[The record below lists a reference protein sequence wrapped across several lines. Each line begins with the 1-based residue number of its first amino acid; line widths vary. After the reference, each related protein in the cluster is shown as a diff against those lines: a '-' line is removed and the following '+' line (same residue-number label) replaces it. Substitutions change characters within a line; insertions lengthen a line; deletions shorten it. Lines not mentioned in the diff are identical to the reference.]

1 MYKGFSYSMTGAS
14 HIAKNKVCQDSAAHY
29 AAKDFSVAVVADG
42 HGSKKHF
49 RSNIG
54 SEIAVNC
61 TLEVIKRFYADA
73 DEFNRE
79 FPKNHKRI
87 MRNIERQIISEWNIK
102 VNEHFN
108 LNPVTD
114 EEKSQFTPEEFAE
127 ISVESFYGTTL
138 VAAVI
143 CKDFTFGFQIGDG
156 SLIAV
161 FEDGHT
167 SMIID
172 YEESNP
178 ANITASMCNS
188 NAISMFNSYYVDNK
202 KIGAVFVSTDG
213 LYTSFG
219 SDLEFLNYHTIIAD
233 QISESDTFA
242 DSVSKNI
249 QKRTNFGT
257 QDDISLSC
265 VYDEEILKANSEVIK
280 NKIEENKRRLL
291 ARRPKPK
298 K

>member
-87 MRNIERQIISEWNIK
+87 MRNIERQIISEWNTK

-233 QISESDTFA
+233 QISESDAFA
-242 DSVSKNI
+242 ESVSKNI

>member
-1 MYKGFSYSMTGAS
+1 M
-14 HIAKNKVCQDSAAHY
+14 ICQDSSAHHAAE
-29 AAKDFSVAVVADG
+29 DFSVAVVADG

-49 RSNIG
+49 RSNVG

-61 TLEVIKRFYADA
+61 TLDVVKRFYADA
-73 DEFNRE
+73 AEFNKE

-87 MRNIERQIISEWNIK
+87 IRNIQRQIISEWNNR

-108 LNPVTD
+108 QNPVTE
-114 EEKSQFTPEEFAE
+114 EEKSMFTPEELAE

-138 VAAVI
+138 VASVMS
-143 CKDFTFGFQIGDG
+143 KDFTFGFQIGDG

-161 FEDGHT
+161 FEDGFT

-188 NAISMFNSYYVDNK
+188 NAISMFNSYYVDDK
-202 KIGAVFVSTDG
+202 KIGAIFVSTDG

-233 QISESDTFA
+233 QLVESPNFA
-242 DSVSKNI
+242 ETVSKNI
-249 QKRTNFGT
+249 QKRTNYGT
-257 QDDISLSC
+257 QDDISISC
-265 VYDEEILKANSEVIK
+265 VYDEEILKANSETIK
-280 NKIEENKRRLL
+280 NRIEENKRRLL
-291 ARRPKPK
+291 ARKPKPK
-298 K
+298 N

>member
-14 HIAKNKVCQDSAAHY
+14 HIVKNMICQDSSAHY
-29 AAKDFSVAVVADG
+29 AAEHYSAAVVADG

-61 TLEVIKRFYADA
+61 TLNVIKRFYADPE
-73 DEFNRE
+73 EFNRE

-87 MRNIERQIISEWNIK
+87 LRNIERQIISDWNNK
-102 VNEHFN
+102 VNEHHI
-108 LNPVTD
+108 LNPVTE

-127 ISVESFYGTTL
+127 ISIESYYGTTL

-143 CKDFTFGFQIGDG
+143 SKDFTFGFQIGDG

-161 FEDGHT
+161 FEDGFA
-167 SMIID
+167 SMILD

-188 NAISMFNSYYVDNK
+188 NAISMFNNYYIDDK
-202 KIGAVFVSTDG
+202 KMGAVFVSTDG

-233 QISESDTFA
+233 QLSESEDFTET
-242 DSVSKNI
+242 VSKNI

-257 QDDISLSC
+257 QDDISLAC
-265 VYDEEILKANSEVIK
+265 VYDEDILKENSENIK
-280 NKIEENKRRLL
+280 KKIEENKRRLL
-291 ARRPKPK
+291 LRKPKPK
-298 K
+298 N

>member
-1 MYKGFSYSMTGAS
+1 MYKGFSYSVTGAS
-14 HIAKNKVCQDSAAHY
+14 HVVKNLVCQDSSAHFAAENY
-29 AAKDFSVAVVADG
+29 SIAVVADG

-54 SEIAVNC
+54 SRLAVEC

-73 DEFNRE
+73 EEFNRQ
-79 FPKNHKRI
+79 FPANHKRI
-87 MRNIERQIISEWNIK
+87 MRNIERQIISEWNTKI
-102 VNEHFN
+102 NEHF
-108 LNPVTD
+108 LVNPLTD
-114 EEKSQFTPEEFAE
+114 VEKNQFEEGELSE
-127 ISVESFYGTTL
+127 IPVESYYGTTL
-138 VAAVI
+138 VAAVMSH
-143 CKDFTFGFQIGDG
+143 DFTFGFQIGDG

-161 FEDGHT
+161 FEDGFT
-167 SMIID
+167 SMLID

-202 KIGAVFVSTDG
+202 KIAAVFVSTDG

-219 SDLEFLNYHTIIAD
+219 SDLEFLNYHAIIAD
-233 QISESDTFA
+233 QLSESELFA
-242 DSVSKNI
+242 DTVNKNI
-249 QKRTNFGT
+249 QKRTNYGT

-265 VYDEEILKANSEVIK
+265 VYNPDILMANSETIK
-280 NKIEENKRRLL
+280 NRIEENKRRLL
-291 ARRPKPK
+291 SRKPKPK

>member
-14 HIAKNKVCQDSAAHY
+14 HIAKNLICQDSSAHY
-29 AAKDFSVAVVADG
+29 AAKDFSAAVVADG

-61 TLEVIKRFYADA
+61 TLDVIKRFYSDV

-87 MRNIERQIISEWNIK
+87 MRNIERQIISEWNIR
-102 VNEHFN
+102 VNEHYRV
-108 LNPVTD
+108 NPLTQ
-114 EEKSQFTPEEFAE
+114 EEKSQFTPEELAE
-127 ISVESFYGTTL
+127 ITVESFYGTTL
-138 VAAVI
+138 VAAVM
-143 CKDFTFGFQIGDG
+143 CDNFTFGFQIGDG

-188 NAISMFNSYYVDNK
+188 NAITMFNSYYVDDK
-202 KIGAVFVSTDG
+202 KICAVFVSTDG

-233 QISESDTFA
+233 QLSESEAFSET
-242 DSVSKNI
+242 VSKNV
-249 QKRTNFGT
+249 QKRTNYGT

-265 VYDEEILKANSEVIK
+265 VYNEDLLKENSELIK
-280 NKIEENKRRLL
+280 KKIEENKRRLL
-291 ARRPKPK
+291 LRKPKPK

>member
-14 HIAKNKVCQDSAAHY
+14 HIIKDMVCQDSAAHY
-29 AAKDFSVAVVADG
+29 AAENFSAAVVADG

-61 TLEVIKRFYADA
+61 TLDVIKRFYSDA
-73 DEFNRE
+73 DEFNRQ
-79 FPKNHKRI
+79 FPKNHKMI
-87 MRNIERQIISEWNIK
+87 MRNIERQIISEWNSR
-102 VNEHFN
+102 VNEHFL
-108 LNPVTD
+108 LNPIT
-114 EEKSQFTPEEFAE
+114 EAEKSQFTQEEFAE
-127 ISVESFYGTTL
+127 ISVESYYGTTL

-143 CKDFTFGFQIGDG
+143 SKDFTFGFQIGDG

-167 SMIID
+167 SMILD

-188 NAISMFNSYYVDNK
+188 NAITMFNSYYIDNK

-219 SDLEFLNYHTIIAD
+219 SDLEFFNYHTIIAD
-233 QISESDTFA
+233 QLAESEEFSET
-242 DSVSKNI
+242 VKKNI

-257 QDDISLSC
+257 QDDISLAC
-265 VYDEEILKANSEVIK
+265 VYDKEILRENSDIIK
-280 NKIEENKRRLL
+280 QKIEENKRRLL
-291 ARRPKPK
+291 ARKPKPK

>member
-1 MYKGFSYSMTGAS
+1 MYKGFSYSVTGAS
-14 HIAKNKVCQDSAAHY
+14 HVVKNTVCQDSSSHFAAE
-29 AAKDFSVAVVADG
+29 DFSVAVVADG

-54 SEIAVNC
+54 SQLAVES
-61 TLEVIKRFYADA
+61 TLTVIKRFYADPE
-73 DEFNRE
+73 EFNKQ
-79 FPKNHKRI
+79 FPQNHKRI
-87 MRNIERQIISEWNIK
+87 LKNIEKQIISEWNSKI
-102 VNEHFN
+102 NEHFN
-108 LNPVTD
+108 AHPIT
-114 EEKSQFTPEEFAE
+114 EFEKSQFTPEEFQE
-127 ISVESFYGTTL
+127 IPVESFYGTTL
-138 VAAVI
+138 VAAVMS
-143 CKDFTFGFQIGDG
+143 KDFTFGFQIGDG

-161 FEDGHT
+161 FEDGFT
-167 SMIID
+167 SMLID

-188 NAISMFNSYYVDNK
+188 NALSMFNSYYIDNK

-219 SDLEFLNYHTIIAD
+219 SDLEFFNYHTIIAD
-233 QISESDTFA
+233 QLSESDAFVDT
-242 DSVSKNI
+242 VNKNI
-249 QKRTNFGT
+249 QKRTNYGT

-265 VYDEEILKANSEVIK
+265 VYDMELLKANSETIK

-291 ARRPKPK
+291 ARKPKPK

>member
-14 HIAKNKVCQDSAAHY
+14 HITKNMVCQDSSAHY
-29 AAKDFSVAVVADG
+29 AAEDFSVAVVADG

-61 TLEVIKRFYADA
+61 TLDVVKRFYADA
-73 DEFNRE
+73 AEFNKE

-87 MRNIERQIISEWNIK
+87 IRNIQRQIISEWNNR

-108 LNPVTD
+108 QNPVTE
-114 EEKSQFTPEEFAE
+114 EEKSMFTPEELAE

-138 VAAVI
+138 VASVMS
-143 CKDFTFGFQIGDG
+143 KDFTFGFQIGDG

-161 FEDGHT
+161 FEDGFT

-202 KIGAVFVSTDG
+202 KIGAIFVSTDG

-233 QISESDTFA
+233 QLVESPNFA
-242 DSVSKNI
+242 ETVSKNI
-249 QKRTNFGT
+249 QKRTNYGT
-257 QDDISLSC
+257 QDDISISC
-265 VYDEEILKANSEVIK
+265 VYDEEILRANSETIK
-280 NKIEENKRRLL
+280 NRIEENKRRLL
-291 ARRPKPK
+291 ARKPKPK
-298 K
+298 N

>member
-14 HIAKNKVCQDSAAHY
+14 HIAKNMICQDSSAYY

-54 SEIAVNC
+54 SELAVNC
-61 TLEVIKRFYADA
+61 TLEVIRRFYADPE
-73 DEFNRE
+73 EFNRE

-87 MRNIERQIISEWNIK
+87 MRNIERQIISEWNSK

-108 LNPVTD
+108 LNPVT
-114 EEKSQFTPEEFAE
+114 EAEKSQFTPEEFAE
-127 ISVESFYGTTL
+127 ISVESIYGTTL
-138 VAAVI
+138 VTAVI
-143 CKDFTFGFQIGDG
+143 SKDFTFGFQIGDG

-233 QISESDTFA
+233 QLSESDSFA
-242 DSVSKNI
+242 DTVSKNI

-265 VYDEEILKANSEVIK
+265 IYDEEILKANSEAIK
-280 NKIEENKRRLL
+280 KKIEENKRRLL
-291 ARRPKPK
+291 ARKPKPK